1 MRLRSAT
8 YRASSRHTAPHCCG
22 HQFACAHPAP
32 QFRISAAAER
42 TTRRSTSR
50 ARLVANSPVPRPL
63 LMTSVRE
70 SCKFDQSSRGT
81 PILVLS
87 VYRGV
92 PRTLWAL
99 MWCRVAGCRSSA
111 RTLLLKRVV
120 PLGVACCVQC
130 DCISVYKRG
139 KAAVSALAPGWRWG
153 PARVGC
159 VCDARRHGRSAQS
172 STHDSAPSRRRGGSV
187 GVTVALMVADAL
199 A

>member
-1 MRLRSAT
+1 MTPMRPPRDRRGLQCWMSLLSPGCMSPNWSRSSAALRVHCVTPWHRGISTVRLRSAT

-63 LMTSVRE
+63 MTSVRE

-87 VYRGV
+87 VCIAACPAPCSGRLCGVVLRGV
-92 PRTLWAL
+92 PL
-99 MWCRVAGCRSSA
+99 
-111 RTLLLKRVV
+111 
-120 PLGVACCVQC
+120 
-130 DCISVYKRG
+130 
-139 KAAVSALAPGWRWG
+139 
-153 PARVGC
+153 
-159 VCDARRHGRSAQS
+159 
-172 STHDSAPSRRRGGSV
+172 
-187 GVTVALMVADAL
+187 
-199 A
+199 

>member
-1 MRLRSAT
+1 MA
-8 YRASSRHTAPHCCG
+8 SRHLDCAPALSNLPCEQQAYCPTLLRPPIRVRPSR
-22 HQFACAHPAP
+22 AA
-32 QFRISAAAER
+32 ISAAAAAER

-70 SCKFDQSSRGT
+70 SCRFDQSSRGT

-120 PLGVACCVQC
+120 PLGVACCIECAVFRFIREERPLC
-130 DCISVYKRG
+130 PLWPPAGAGALRG
-139 KAAVSALAPGWRWG
+139 SGACATLGATGAVRR
-153 PARVGC
+153 ARHTT
-159 VCDARRHGRSAQS
+159 A
-172 STHDSAPSRRRGGSV
+172 RRRGV
-187 GVTVALMVADAL
+187 GVGLL
-199 A
+199 G